1 MFRILD
7 LLWGKVFL
15 LQRKHDQ
22 SYMSKK
28 TTTTTNSILFLGI
41 FLFVIVY
48 NLVFCS
54 ICDTCDFAS
63 FKKQKENIIT
73 AISET
78 SEDAT

>member
-1 MFRILD
+1 
-7 LLWGKVFL
+7 
-15 LQRKHDQ
+15 
-22 SYMSKK
+22 MSKK
-28 TTTTTNSILFLGI
+28 TTTTNSILFLGI

-54 ICDTCDFAS
+54 ICDTYDFAS

-78 SEDAT
+78 SEDTT